1 MGVSAVGQ
9 GVRVSTVRYVVAT
22 VVVFLGMFTFFYG
35 PPLTPNLA
43 DGARRTCNGMTGND
57 FRSYSLVWRT
67 TTYDSIDAPHWV
79 CYDLGKPG
87 HPGTSLGWWAG
98 L

>member
-9 GVRVSTVRYVVAT
+9 GDKVATVRHVVAT
-22 VVVFLGMFTFFYG
+22 VLVFFALFSYFYG
-35 PPLTPNLA
+35 PPLVPNMA
-43 DGARRTCNGMTGND
+43 DAAQRECNKLTGSNY
-57 FRSYSLVWRT
+57 RSYSLEWKT

-79 CYDLGKPG
+79 CFDLGAPG
-87 HPGTSLGWWAG
+87 HPGKSLGWWAG

>member
-9 GVRVSTVRYVVAT
+9 NARIATIRYALAT
-22 VVVFLGMFTFFYG
+22 ALVFLGLFAFFYG
-35 PPLTPNLA
+35 PPLTPNMA
-43 DGARRTCNGMTGND
+43 DAARAACNKETGSDYRN
-57 FRSYSLVWRT
+57 FSLVWRT

-79 CYDLGKPG
+79 CYDLSAPG
-87 HPGTSLGWWAG
+87 HPGTSLGWWVD